1 MAQRGQAG
9 AARWA
14 GTAFVM
20 TLCRGVLRS
29 PGPSW
34 RVGAAGRSAAAA
46 ALLAGA
52 AACGAVTTAEEVA
65 ADVVSAPGIDVV
77 ADGGIAAL
85 HTMAHIDSATG
96 AVYWV
101 FRAICAPAVNCTPN
115 DSLSGTVTGSLVENL
130 YGRAATPEFR
140 ALRRD
145 YGLTVGS
152 ADMRSYTLVIRANGT
167 SRTLQADDGTM
178 PTLMAQF
185 VNDVTLAVNDVVR
198 R

>member
-1 MAQRGQAG
+1 MA
-9 AARWA
+9 
-14 GTAFVM
+14 V
-20 TLCRGVLRS
+20 
-29 PGPSW
+29 
-34 RVGAAGRSAAAA
+34 
-46 ALLAGA
+46 A
-52 AACGAVTTAEEVA
+52 AACGAITTAEEVA
-65 ADVVSAPGIDVV
+65 ANGVSAPGIDVV

-96 AVYWV
+96 AAYWV

-115 DSLSGTVTGSLVENL
+115 DSLNGKVTGGLVENL
-130 YGRAATPEFR
+130 YARAATPEFR

-145 YGLTVGS
+145 YGVTVGS
-152 ADMRSYTLVIRANGT
+152 ADMRAYTLIIRANGT